1 MIKPPS
7 SPILSFSADKIK
19 VNGPKI
25 DGGYSVTFD
34 VGEFEQSNVAK
45 LFSIPQQTIVKVSID
60 VDE

>member
-25 DGGYSVTFD
+25 DGGYSVSFD
-34 VGEFEQSNVAK
+34 VGEFEQPNVAK
-45 LFSIPQQTIVKVSID
+45 LFAIPQQTNVKVSVEID
-60 VDE
+60 E